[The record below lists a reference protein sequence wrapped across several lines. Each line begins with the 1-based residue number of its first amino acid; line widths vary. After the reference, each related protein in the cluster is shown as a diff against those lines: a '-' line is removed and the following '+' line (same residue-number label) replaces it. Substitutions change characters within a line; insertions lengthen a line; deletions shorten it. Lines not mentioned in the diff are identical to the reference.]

1 MKILSNWA
9 IEWNISSLKN
19 ILKIIELRV
28 FISHFM
34 NVTNAIRHLEMQ
46 GDLNYFILEKDE
58 VEVSSEYDVYLL
70 NWFSKSA

>member
-1 MKILSNWA
+1 M
-9 IEWNISSLKN
+9 KN

-28 FISHFM
+28 YISHFM

-70 NWFSKSA
+70 N